1 MEDRT
6 HRVVVVGAATIDI
19 KGRASGPAGAGHCAP
34 GRMFTCAG
42 GAARNIAENLARL
55 AVGTH
60 LLSAIGADAHGTEII
75 SASALAGVDLS
86 RVIHTDRGRTAT
98 YLSMMDVDG
107 HHQAGLSDMGIL
119 EMISPDYLD
128 RNEDI
133 IQKSS
138 AVVADTAVTAE
149 SLKKLQEL
157 CARHKR
163 PLVICPTQP
172 FQASKVRGFLK
183 DLTMITPNL
192 RELHTLTGIEPDDD
206 ESLAR
211 ACGWLLEAGVQTV
224 VVTRGAA
231 GVYFRS
237 RDDERM
243 IPARGRDVV
252 DRMGAGDAF
261 VAGFLYGFVHS
272 LPLLKAL
279 EIGQFT
285 ASLTLDTLYNVHP
298 KLRLDYIH
306 SSVI

>member
-1 MEDRT
+1 M

-19 KGRASGPAGAGHCAP
+19 KGRATGPAGASHCAP

-55 AVGTH
+55 AVPTH
-60 LLSAIGADAHGTEII
+60 LLSAIGTDNHGTEII

-98 YLSMMDVDG
+98 YLSMMGVDG
-107 HHQAGLSDMGIL
+107 HHQAGLTDMGIL
-119 EMISPDYLD
+119 EMVSADYLE

-133 IQKSS
+133 IQKAS
-138 AVVADTAVTAE
+138 AVVTDTSPTADT
-149 SLKKLQEL
+149 LKKLQEL

-163 PLVICPTQP
+163 PLVVCPTQP
-172 FQASKVRGFLK
+172 FQASKIRGFLK

-192 RELHTLTGIEPDDD
+192 RELEVLTGIEAKDD
-206 ESLAR
+206 ESLGR
-211 ACGWLLEAGVQTV
+211 AAGWLLEAGVHTV
-224 VVTRGAA
+224 VVTRGAD

-237 RDDERM
+237 RDDERI

-261 VAGFLYGFVHS
+261 VAGFIYGFVYS

-306 SSVI
+306 SSII